1 LQILGIIA
9 LVYFIYKIFT
19 RKKKPPSQPKP
30 KPRPQPKP
38 QPKPKPKPKPKRH
51 NKSKDPRTLIIDV
64 AMAVAMADKKLDDK
78 EGETIQNWIKQ
89 NLYIEGHSQKSKNLY
104 NNALRDSY
112 SLAESGNLVLSDVC
126 KRLNRYG
133 NTAQKYDA
141 VELAYKVMAAD
152 GILHENEA
160 IVINTT
166 AKALGITSTELEE
179 IRDREIIKFETIVD
193 AVDQTK
199 EELIKFLGI
208 DPSLSKKEICT
219 KLKNEFIKWNS
230 RLSILD
236 EGKEKENAQR
246 MLDLIGKA
254 RKKYGC

>member
-1 LQILGIIA
+1 MLIIK
-9 LVYFIYKIFT
+9 FIYKIFT
-19 RKKKPPSQPKP
+19 RKEKSPSQPKP
-30 KPRPQPKP
+30 RPRPQPESQP
-38 QPKPKPKPKPKRH
+38 QPKPKRH
-51 NKSKDPRTLIIDV
+51 NKHKDPQTLIIYV

-89 NLYIEGHSQKSKNLY
+89 NLYREGHSQKSKNLY

-166 AKALGITSTELEE
+166 AKALGITSAELEE
-179 IRDREIIKFETIVD
+179 IRDREIIKFETTVD
-193 AVDQTK
+193 DTD
-199 EELIKFLGI
+199 IDKFLGI
-208 DPSLSKKEICT
+208 NPSLSKKEKCE
-219 KLKNEFIKWNS
+219 KLKKEFIKWNS
-230 RLSILD
+230 RLNSLN

-246 MLDLIGKA
+246 MLDLIPKA

>member
-1 LQILGIIA
+1 MC
-9 LVYFIYKIFT
+9 
-19 RKKKPPSQPKP
+19 
-30 KPRPQPKP
+30 KPRPK
-38 QPKPKPKPKPKRH
+38 KH

-64 AMAVAMADKKLDDK
+64 AMAVAMVDKKLHDK
-78 EGETIQNWIKQ
+78 EGEIIKKW
-89 NLYIEGHSQKSKNLY
+89 NKRNISREGNSQKIKNFY
-104 NNALRDSY
+104 NNALKDSY
-112 SLAESGNLVLSDVC
+112 SLAESGNLILSDIC
-126 KRLNRYG
+126 TRLNKYG
-133 NTAQKYDA
+133 TKTQKNEA
-141 VELAYKVMAAD
+141 IELAYKVMAAD

-179 IRDREIIKFETIVD
+179 IRDREIIKFETTVD
-193 AVDQTK
+193 DTD
-199 EELIKFLGI
+199 IDKFLGI
-208 DPSLSKKEICT
+208 DPSLSKKEICK

>member
-1 LQILGIIA
+1 MLIIK
-9 LVYFIYKIFT
+9 FIYKIFT
-19 RKKKPPSQPKP
+19 RKEKSPSQPKP
-30 KPRPQPKP
+30 RPRPQPESQP
-38 QPKPKPKPKPKRH
+38 QPKPKRH
-51 NKSKDPRTLIIDV
+51 NKHKDPQTLIIYV

-133 NTAQKYDA
+133 NSAQKYDA

-166 AKALGITSTELEE
+166 AKALGITSAELEE
-179 IRDREIIKFETIVD
+179 IRDREIIKFETTVD
-193 AVDQTK
+193 DTD
-199 EELIKFLGI
+199 IDKFLGI
-208 DPSLSKKEICT
+208 DPSLSKKEICK

>member
-1 LQILGIIA
+1 MLIIK
-9 LVYFIYKIFT
+9 FIYKIFT
-19 RKKKPPSQPKP
+19 RKEKSPSQPKP
-30 KPRPQPKP
+30 RPRPQPESQP
-38 QPKPKPKPKPKRH
+38 QPKPKRH
-51 NKSKDPRTLIIDV
+51 NKHKDPQTLIIYV

-78 EGETIQNWIKQ
+78 EGKTIQNWIKQ
-89 NLYIEGHSQKSKNLY
+89 NLYREGHSQKSKNLY

-133 NTAQKYDA
+133 NSAQKYDA

-166 AKALGITSTELEE
+166 AKALGITSAELEE

-236 EGKEKENAQR
+236 EGKEKANAQR

>member
-1 LQILGIIA
+1 VLIIK
-9 LVYFIYKIFT
+9 FIYKIFT
-19 RKKKPPSQPKP
+19 RKEKSPSQPKP
-30 KPRPQPKP
+30 RPRPQPKSQP
-38 QPKPKPKPKPKRH
+38 QPKPKRH
-51 NKSKDPRTLIIDV
+51 NKHKDPQTLIIYV

-78 EGETIQNWIKQ
+78 EGKTIQNWIKQ
-89 NLYIEGHSQKSKNLY
+89 NLYREGHSQKSKNLY

-179 IRDREIIKFETIVD
+179 IRDREIIKFETTVD
-193 AVDQTK
+193 DTD
-199 EELIKFLGI
+199 IDKFLG
-208 DPSLSKKEICT
+208 
-219 KLKNEFIKWNS
+219 
-230 RLSILD
+230 
-236 EGKEKENAQR
+236 
-246 MLDLIGKA
+246 
-254 RKKYGC
+254 